1 MDSVKMHGMTSFRP
15 YSTEILLVHYL
26 VSPGRFFAA
35 IELKSMLAHVV
46 VTYDV
51 KLEENV
57 THPPSWHIG
66 TFISANLRA
75 KVMFRNRV
83 D

>member
-1 MDSVKMHGMTSFRP
+1 MVNTRGTTLFLLSSI
-15 YSTEILLVHYL
+15 EILLTEHF

-35 IELKSMLAHVV
+35 AELKFMLAHVV

-51 KLEENV
+51 KLEDNAM
-57 THPPSWHIG
+57 HPPSEHIA
-66 TFISANLRA
+66 TFIVTNARA

>member
-1 MDSVKMHGMTSFRP
+1 MVRP
-15 YSTEILLVHYL
+15 RFFHVLPRLSDDF

-35 IELKSMLAHVV
+35 SELKSMLAHVV

-51 KLEENV
+51 KLEDNV
-57 THPPSWHIG
+57 THPPSQHIG
-66 TFISANLRA
+66 TFIAANPRA

-83 D
+83 Y

>member
-1 MDSVKMHGMTSFRP
+1 MHGTASLLP
-15 YSTEILLVHYL
+15 YSTEILLTHYL

-35 IELKSMLAHVV
+35 IELKSMLAYVV
-46 VTYDV
+46 VTYDM
-51 KLEENV
+51 KLEDNV

-66 TFISANLRA
+66 TYTAVNPRA
-75 KVMFRNRV
+75 KVMFRNRA